1 MKQLVRNL
9 SILLVS
15 FAAVSTA
22 EWAQAEESTAPSSKE
37 ERDEAKYRK
46 KQAKDWVKQSIAKK
60 KKALS
65 ALKKVKNQKT
75 ADAAGKELQK
85 LYGVSGKQTAMGSS
99 GKAQKPENEQMTAE
113 EEKNKKVIEKLDD
126 QIEAELSRIGQLE
139 GVSSSLL
146 DDGIKEMNDSE

>member
-22 EWAQAEESTAPSSKE
+22 EWAQAEDSTAPSSKE

-65 ALKKVKNQKT
+65 ALKNQKT

-113 EEKNKKVIEKLDD
+113 EEKNKKVIEKLDE